1 MKYAIL
7 IYGQFRTFE
16 HNLENNLK
24 AIQESILKNN
34 EICIYIVTDRKGN
47 YSKNNEEK
55 IINIFN
61 KYKCNVKFI
70 KFWEDLQDYH
80 SKETINMNNYDKN
93 CKHVYGKDSFTSNL
107 WYRRFISNKIK
118 NEYCLANKLEYDLH
132 MFIRL
137 FDTTIKQNLKDEI
150 IKDKIEDCI
159 KNNKLL
165 MSIDTIFIGKKSII
179 DEVFSF
185 GENFQVYHDIIWNNF
200 SLVNYI
206 KLIDWGLYSQE
217 NKPTYCSEIQ
227 ILCHIFYNNI
237 FCENIRFDHCNSSLE
252 ENKFTLFHVRLCNKR
267 HN

>member
-1 MKYAIL
+1 MGNNTSCIKKINYEDIQDKINDCIL
-7 IYGQFRTFE
+7 INTLSVTEQKC
-16 HNLENNLK
+16 L
-24 AIQESILKNN
+24 IKNTIRI
-34 EICIYIVTDRKGN
+34 ED
-47 YSKNNEEK
+47 EEK

-200 SLVNYI
+200 
-206 KLIDWGLYSQE
+206 
-217 NKPTYCSEIQ
+217 P
-227 ILCHIFYNNI
+227 
-237 FCENIRFDHCNSSLE
+237 
-252 ENKFTLFHVRLCNKR
+252 
-267 HN
+267 